1 LRYEV
6 WRRRLPSH
14 VIVPLIVACALFMQN
29 LDSTS
34 LATALPAIAAAFGEP
49 ALRLHM
55 AITAYMLALAAFLPM
70 SGWVADRFGAR
81 NIFRLAILVFTLSS
95 IACGM
100 AQDFNQL
107 IAARVCQGIGG
118 AMMVPVGRLI
128 LVRSVPKSELVAA
141 MALMGM
147 PALIGPIIG
156 PLLGGLIT
164 TYSNWR
170 WIFWI
175 NVPVGVLGFVLVSR
189 FIENV
194 REENVKPFDWIGF
207 ALSAFG
213 LAATVFGMDTAF
225 ARTQADPL
233 GLALLVAGVVCLCLY
248 VPYSRRVPNPIMD
261 LGLLRIRTFRTSVTG
276 GSVFRLGVGAMPF
289 LLPLLMQEGFG
300 YSPVQS
306 GFLTFVSAAGS
317 LGMRTIARRIL
328 RAYGFR
334 NVMIWN
340 SLIASAFMAACAAF
354 RPDTPE
360 AVMMA
365 VIFFG
370 GVFRSLEFT
379 SLNAI
384 AFADVE
390 RAEMSHAMSF
400 SQMAQRLSLTL
411 GVALSALIL
420 HRAAGDVTPV
430 PVGAFTWAFLIIG
443 MISATSIFSFLSLP
457 ADAGAVL
464 AGRKSEKTP
473 DA

>member
-1 LRYEV
+1 M
-6 WRRRLPSH
+6 PTH

-34 LATALPAIAAAFGEP
+34 LATSLPAIAESFGEP

-81 NIFRLAILVFTLSS
+81 NIFRLAIFVFTASS
-95 IACGM
+95 IACGLS
-100 AQDFNQL
+100 QNFDQL
-107 IAARVCQGIGG
+107 IAARICQGIGG

-141 MALMGM
+141 MALMGV
-147 PALIGPIIG
+147 PSLIGPIIG

-175 NVPVGVLGFVLVSR
+175 NLPVGILGFILVSK
-189 FIENV
+189 FIANI
-194 REENVKPFDWIGF
+194 REDDVKPFDWIGF
-207 ALSAFG
+207 VLSAFG

-225 ARTQADPL
+225 TKNRPDAMGL
-233 GLALLVAGVVCLCLY
+233 GLLACGIIALCLY
-248 VPYSRRVPNPIMD
+248 VPYSRRVANPIMD
-261 LGLLRIRTFRTSVTG
+261 LSLMRIRTFRASVTG
-276 GSVFRLGVGAMPF
+276 GSTFRIGVGAMPF

-306 GFLTFVSAAGS
+306 GVITFVSAAGS
-317 LGMRTIARRIL
+317 LGMRTVARRIL
-328 RAYGFR
+328 RKFGFKR
-334 NVMIWN
+334 VLIWN
-340 SLIASAFMAACAAF
+340 AFVASAFMAACATF
-354 RPDTPE
+354 RADSPQV
-360 AVMMA
+360 VMMA

-390 RAEMSHAMSF
+390 RSEMSHAMSF
-400 SQMAQRLSLTL
+400 SQMAQRLSLTV

-420 HRAAGDVTPV
+420 HRVSGDASPIPV
-430 PVGAFTWAFLIIG
+430 VAFEWAFLIIG
-443 MISATSIFSFLSLP
+443 MIS
-457 ADAGAVL
+457 
-464 AGRKSEKTP
+464 
-473 DA
+473 